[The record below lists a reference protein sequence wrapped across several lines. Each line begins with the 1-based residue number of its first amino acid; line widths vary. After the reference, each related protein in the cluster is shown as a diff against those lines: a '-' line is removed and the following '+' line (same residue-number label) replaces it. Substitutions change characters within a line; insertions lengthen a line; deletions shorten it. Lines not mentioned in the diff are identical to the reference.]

1 MSILLISGNELIKT
15 QKEVLYKQLFVTIY
29 KNI

>member
-1 MSILLISGNELIKT
+1 MSILIISGNELIKT
-15 QKEVLYKQLFVTIY
+15 PKEVLYKQLFDTIY